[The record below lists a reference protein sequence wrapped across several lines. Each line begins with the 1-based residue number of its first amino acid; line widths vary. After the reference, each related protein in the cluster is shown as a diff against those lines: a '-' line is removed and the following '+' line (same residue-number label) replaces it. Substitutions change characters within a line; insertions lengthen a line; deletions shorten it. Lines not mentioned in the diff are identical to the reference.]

1 MIDEDFDYSASAHE
15 RRYRAR
21 RMKAILKVFG
31 LPLAGIISLMFLGQW
46 CDNTKAVQKCE
57 SLRKQGVKGYV
68 AETFFTKECVVLQRD
83 VSMDEK

>member
-1 MIDEDFDYSASAHE
+1 MTDDFDYSASAEE
-15 RRYRAR
+15 RRYKAR
-21 RMKAILKVFG
+21 RTKAMLKICG
-31 LPLAGIISLMFLGQW
+31 LPLVGLVSLMFLGQW

-83 VSMDEK
+83 LARD